1 MYFRIF
7 ENYRRFLNPRCMEPN
22 SGGLIG
28 TGQLASHEIWLCMR
42 GRWGGWGW
50 EAITEI
56 VWALGLSFAVIAFKI
71 VTLNCPSVRN
81 SLVMPV
87 HCVSAYFYRL
97 SPFAILN

>member
-42 GRWGGWGW
+42 GRWGVGAG
-50 EAITEI
+50 
-56 VWALGLSFAVIAFKI
+56 
-71 VTLNCPSVRN
+71 RQ
-81 SLVMPV
+81 
-87 HCVSAYFYRL
+87 
-97 SPFAILN
+97 